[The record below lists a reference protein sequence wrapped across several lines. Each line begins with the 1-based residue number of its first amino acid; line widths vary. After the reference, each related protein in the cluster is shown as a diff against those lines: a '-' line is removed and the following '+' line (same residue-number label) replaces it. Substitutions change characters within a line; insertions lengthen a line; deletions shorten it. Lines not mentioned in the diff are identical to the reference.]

1 MKNRLVLTLLT
12 CAVSISAVACAGI
25 VSEGSG
31 SRKDDVQ
38 ESTAIASTEA
48 AAVGTSETEMS
59 TEISDD
65 VAAEVSTE
73 EDRQEIVADE
83 NGVLSNGL
91 FTITM
96 PKEVE
101 GTYLAYATD
110 NRISV
115 YEKSANEAGFGGFTF
130 SVEAYKEPS
139 EYAGGMDTKVGE
151 MTTADG
157 TVYDVT
163 RSYPSD
169 VQWDYTKGD
178 EMPAEYEALYDGA
191 EDIIKTLGCDGG
203 SFTFGAGTKGEDLY
217 SDVIAQLKKA
227 IDEKWDASKLEE
239 NNMSPMYYSVEKPG
253 FAYKDINHDGIDE
266 LLVGE
271 IADGE
276 MKGVVYDIYTMVDRS
291 PAHVL
296 SGSGRDRYYIQDG
309 GFVVNVQSGGAGMT
323 CYNTF
328 DIEPNTTN
336 LLQQVGLKYES
347 NEKGES
353 QWFISYSD
361 PAEDEWESISEEE
374 YNSNL
379 GRVESIDRID
389 FTPLSK
395 N

>member
-25 VSEGSG
+25 ASAGSG

-65 VAAEVSTE
+65 VAAEVSAE

-169 VQWDYTKGD
+169 VQWDYNKGE
-178 EMPAEYEALYDGA
+178 EMPTEYAALYNGA
-191 EDIIKTLGCDGG
+191 EDIIKTLSCDGG
-203 SFTFGAGTKGEDLY
+203 NFTFGAGTKGEDLY

-239 NNMSPMYYSVEKPG
+239 NNMSPMYCSVEKPG
-253 FAYKDINHDGIDE
+253 YAYKDINHDGIDE

-276 MKGVVYDIYTMVDRS
+276 MKGIVYDIYTMVDRV
-291 PAHVL
+291 PTHVL
-296 SGSGRDRYYIQDG
+296 SGTDSNRYFAQDTG
-309 GFVVNVQSGGAGMT
+309 WIVNIFSDGEGMK
-323 CYNTF
+323 CSESY

-361 PAEDEWESISEEE
+361 PVEDKWESISEEE
-374 YNSNL
+374 YNSRL
-379 GRVESIDRID
+379 EIIEDIDRID
-389 FTPLSK
+389 YKSLSK